1 MSYNIGLNVLS
12 TFIVVAD
19 SKNLEEAADTLCIT
33 RAAVSARL
41 NQLEGIVGKDLLMK
55 GKHGSVLTK
64 DGALFYRYARLIL
77 SLWSHTLRQ
86 IDLPKNFT
94 SSCTIGCESSLWN
107 ILVEDFVVDLRE
119 NQSDIALAFQTGGN
133 KDINLSLDNSAI
145 DIGFTFNLQKEY
157 PGYTKRHLGDDW
169 LVQVSKEKRSIIEWD
184 FNYIYTDMGEA
195 FHRQHSISYPVDQKA
210 AITFNDSRMTLDYIL
225 KNGGSSYLPWR
236 LVENH
241 IKAAELY
248 IVEGTPYFKR
258 DVYFL
263 VDETREMEWP
273 WLKPMLDGLAARL
286 AHMKPPSADV
296 MAAECAPLPRSKADV
311 DRES

>member
-1 MSYNIGLNVLS
+1 MSYNIGLNILS

-19 SKNLEEAADTLCIT
+19 SKNLEEAADKLSIT

-94 SSCTIGCESSLWN
+94 SSCAIGCESSLWDM
-107 ILVEDFVVDLRE
+107 LVEDFILDLRE
-119 NQSDIALAFQTGGN
+119 NRSDIALAVLAGSNG
-133 KDINLSLDNSAI
+133 DINLSLDNSAV

-157 PGYTKRHLGDDW
+157 PGYSKRHLGDDW
-169 LVQVSKEKRSIIEWD
+169 LVQISKQRRSIIDWD

-210 AITFNDSRMTLDYIL
+210 AITFNDSRMTLEYIL

-236 LVENH
+236 MVHRH
-241 IKAAELY
+241 IQRAELY

-263 VDETREMEWP
+263 MDESRTSDWT
-273 WLKPMLDGLAARL
+273 WLTPMLDELSSRL

-296 MAAECAPLPRSKADV
+296 ISGDLAV
-311 DRES
+311 G